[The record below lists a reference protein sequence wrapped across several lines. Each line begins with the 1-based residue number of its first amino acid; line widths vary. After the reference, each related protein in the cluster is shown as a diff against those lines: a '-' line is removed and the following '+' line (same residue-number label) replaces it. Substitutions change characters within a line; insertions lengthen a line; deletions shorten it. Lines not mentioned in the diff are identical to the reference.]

1 MAGNIIVL
9 GFEGKTTADDMLTL
23 FQDWQE
29 EGLVTIE
36 DAVVAVRGESSQVEI
51 KQTRS
56 VKGKYAV
63 RGGGI
68 GLLAGVLLGGPIGGL
83 VAGTAIGAIGG
94 AMKDLGIDDKFIQDA
109 TKALPPNSSALF
121 LMGRAEDP
129 ERFYEALGPY
139 KATVATTTL
148 SPEQEQRLKRVLA
161 EEK

>member
-1 MAGNIIVL
+1 MGVCV
-9 GFEGKTTADDMLTL
+9 
-23 FQDWQE
+23 W
-29 EGLVTIE
+29 
-36 DAVVAVRGESSQVEI
+36 VVS
-51 KQTRS
+51 
-56 VKGKYAV
+56 
-63 RGGGI
+63 
-68 GLLAGVLLGGPIGGL
+68 LPL
-83 VAGTAIGAIGG
+83 VAMGASPTANVADKWGAS